1 MSSIQGAAFLG
12 IIALGA
18 GAYGLSEAD
27 LYLNY
32 TETTA
37 TVTQVKEDCY
47 IESSKR
53 KVVKKGT
60 SELAYMDC
68 DIAPLIAKRY
78 GHTESAIHRRA
89 HVTYEYVSPVDGSTR
104 TGKLLK
110 DSNNHGFELG
120 KEFQI
125 YAHNEKPGASRSGNM
140 VELIDGPSNEDS

>member
-12 IIALGA
+12 LIALGT
-18 GAYGLSEAD
+18 GFYGLSQAD

-47 IESSKR
+47 IKSSKH

-60 SELAYMDC
+60 SDLAYMDC
-68 DIAPLIAKRY
+68 GLAPLVAKRY
-78 GHTESAIHRRA
+78 GHTESDIHRRA
-89 HVTYEYVSPVDGSTR
+89 HVTYEYVSPVDGSIH
-104 TGKLLK
+104 TGKLMK
-110 DSNNHGFELG
+110 DSSNHGFERG
-120 KEFQI
+120 NEFQI

-140 VELIDGPSNEDS
+140 VELIDGPSNDES